1 MADRF
6 TEGLHAVH
14 AQSAESCAS
23 EVGCCGCPAPKK
35 LGLMARDFSRRE
47 FLDVVGLAG
56 AAGLAGTVS
65 AQTAPPETPLRVQ
78 PIQRPLRIKP
88 VFNCHVYPRKEQT
101 SWRVTGAIQ
110 DEQEIQQE
118 EAHIREDL
126 AELAQ
131 KADFPLEILPLVRVE
146 NVEQAQAASQGDFDV
161 MLIYAARRNVPVL
174 EALARPQRWNL
185 LFVRHRSGPLYYM
198 YIGAHVHYLRKR
210 RDFFAEPAMTIHD
223 VVVDDYGELLWR
235 LRALSGL
242 KNTLGKKFVCVGG
255 PAGWGADGKEAPSIA
270 AKNWKFE
277 YVTVSY
283 DDLGRRIEAAL
294 KDPKRVRSCQQ
305 AAQQYLQQPGVR
317 LEIPPE
323 SVQRAFVLNEI
334 FLDLLE
340 EAKTDALT
348 INLCMSTIMPVSG
361 TTACL
366 PLTLLN
372 DSGLLAFCESDFV
385 AIPAGVLMRY
395 IGDRPAFLCNP
406 SWPHQGVLT
415 VSHCTAPRRMDGKNL
430 EPVRLLTHY
439 ESDFGAATKVEMR
452 KGQPVTIVDADFQGR
467 RWLGFQARIL
477 DSPFYPICRTQL
489 DLAIQGH
496 WQRLLEEIRGFHWIV
511 IYGEYLREAG
521 YAVRK
526 AGLDWLEIC

>member
-1 MADRF
+1 
-6 TEGLHAVH
+6 
-14 AQSAESCAS
+14 
-23 EVGCCGCPAPKK
+23 
-35 LGLMARDFSRRE
+35 
-47 FLDVVGLAG
+47 
-56 AAGLAGTVS
+56 
-65 AQTAPPETPLRVQ
+65 
-78 PIQRPLRIKP
+78 
-88 VFNCHVYPRKEQT
+88 
-101 SWRVTGAIQ
+101 
-110 DEQEIQQE
+110 
-118 EAHIREDL
+118 
-126 AELAQ
+126 
-131 KADFPLEILPLVRVE
+131 VE